1 MYFVLFYSAES
12 DKTIIIFQAMLQVAR
27 NLFTHLGEFTLL
39 YGKGMD
45 NFPYIK
51 SGHFEV
57 NVFGEIGFTRN
68 HCRPFVPRRHNYQV
82 NNHARLEMYHN
93 IDAEIEK
100 QEKIANQ
107 LTGLEGTE
115 KTTPKKNQ
123 IRQPRIKSPERK
135 KVRGNSP
142 EKHYGQPYIKERRS
156 LETDYKEFTPIL
168 ESTRSN
174 KPDIVLA
181 SEGATGQQRDCSL
194 LESCNGGELKGLNLF
209 GCDEM
214 KDTNFLSSKLGDE
227 ETVEETVTALN
238 LQALSCDSDY
248 SDYTELPPFSPSY
261 EKVVRHFFSPP
272 HVEESEEAKDNSSF
286 QTARSPVQS
295 TMYSACEGYDTF
307 QMNINELD
315 EQNGNSSF
323 FNSQNMYINELD
335 DENRFFDT
343 QEGNEVKVN
352 ASYSDSILTD
362 SRHEDLSRD
371 LQIPDNDFEQA
382 DARLSNSEPSFGNL
396 NEPSIPPSYMTESK
410 PEHNEAF
417 LGGSTGSI
425 MDAGRDLP
433 VKVDKTIITAVY
445 DPSNT
450 SLASQPKSIIIEDMD
465 SHQKLTMSI
474 QNKSSVL
481 SSDNMSRMMPHT
493 TQFSPC
499 TEYIRRIVVPSTEN
513 VPIRTSRSKVHC
525 SCSYL

>member
-1 MYFVLFYSAES
+1 
-12 DKTIIIFQAMLQVAR
+12 MLQVAR

-57 NVFGEIGFTRN
+57 NVFGEISFTRN
-68 HCRPFVPRRHNYQV
+68 HCRPFVPRRYCHQM
-82 NNHARLEMYHN
+82 NNHARLEMYNN
-93 IDAEIEK
+93 IDAEIKK
-100 QEKIANQ
+100 QDKIANH
-107 LTGLEGTE
+107 LTGFEDTQ
-115 KTTPKKNQ
+115 KTTPKKHMH
-123 IRQPRIKSPERK
+123 QPRIKSPERK
-135 KVRGNSP
+135 KGRGNSP
-142 EKHYGQPYIKERRS
+142 EKDYGQPYIKERRS
-156 LETDYKEFTPIL
+156 LETDYKDFTPIL

-181 SEGATGQQRDCSL
+181 SEGASQQSQRDCSFL
-194 LESCNGGELKGLNLF
+194 GGELKGLNLF

-227 ETVEETVTALN
+227 ETVEETLTPLN
-238 LQALSCDSDY
+238 LQDLDCDSDY

-307 QMNINELD
+307 QMDINELG
-315 EQNGNSSF
+315 EQNGNSF
-323 FNSQNMYINELD
+323 FNTEDMDINELD

-382 DARLSNSEPSFGNL
+382 DVRLSNSEPSFGNI
-396 NEPSIPPSYMTESK
+396 NEPSILPSYMAESK

-417 LGGSTGSI
+417 LRGSSVLIIDTV
-425 MDAGRDLP
+425 RDLP

-445 DPSNT
+445 DSSNT
-450 SLASQPKSIIIEDMD
+450 SLASQSKSIVIEDVD
-465 SHQKLTMSI
+465 NHQKLTMSI
-474 QNKSSVL
+474 QKKSTVL
-481 SSDNMSRMMPHT
+481 NGNNMSRMMPHT
-493 TQFSPC
+493 ARFSPC
-499 TEYIRRIVVPSTEN
+499 TEYIRSIVVPSTEN
-513 VPIRTSRSKVHC
+513 VPFRTSRSKVHC

>member
-1 MYFVLFYSAES
+1 
-12 DKTIIIFQAMLQVAR
+12 MLQVAR

-68 HCRPFVPRRHNYQV
+68 HCRRFVPRRYSHQV
-82 NNHARLEMYHN
+82 NNHARLDMYHN

-100 QEKIANQ
+100 QDKIANQ
-107 LTGLEGTE
+107 LTGFEGME
-115 KTTPKKNQ
+115 KTTPKKHH
-123 IRQPRIKSPERK
+123 IHQPRIKSPERK
-135 KVRGNSP
+135 KGRGNSP

-156 LETDYKEFTPIL
+156 LETDYKDFTPIL

-174 KPDIVLA
+174 KPDIVLE
-181 SEGATGQQRDCSL
+181 SEGATGQQRDCSFL
-194 LESCNGGELKGLNLF
+194 GNDNGGELKGLNLF

-214 KDTNFLSSKLGDE
+214 KDTIFFSSKPGDE
-227 ETVEETVTALN
+227 ETFEETVTALN
-238 LQALSCDSDY
+238 LQDLDCDSDY

-272 HVEESEEAKDNSSF
+272 LVEESEETKDNASF
-286 QTARSPVQS
+286 ETARSPVQS
-295 TMYSACEGYDTF
+295 TMYTACEGYDTF
-307 QMNINELD
+307 QMNINELA
-315 EQNGNSSF
+315 EQNGNSLFDSRD
-323 FNSQNMYINELD
+323 MDINELD
-335 DENRFFDT
+335 DENRFCNT

-371 LQIPDNDFEQA
+371 LQIPDNDCEQA
-382 DARLSNSEPSFGNL
+382 DARLSNSEPSFGNI
-396 NEPSIPPSYMTESK
+396 NEPSILPSYMIESK

-417 LGGSTGSI
+417 LRGSSALIIDT
-425 MDAGRDLP
+425 GRDLP

-445 DPSNT
+445 DPPNT
-450 SLASQPKSIIIEDMD
+450 SLTSQSKSIIIEDVD

-474 QNKSSVL
+474 QKKSSV
-481 SSDNMSRMMPHT
+481 SCDNMSRMMQHT
-493 TQFSPC
+493 PQFSPC
-499 TEYIRRIVVPSTEN
+499 TEYIRSIVVPSTEN